1 MSDCKLQFADFLF
14 QLLTIT
20 IRTGTEPQVGV
31 TPGTEIIIN
40 WNWTL
45 ELDLGLGLW
54 QLYQPCSSWAMN
66 PMMPKITKPANTL
79 VMQLPTATMMASPS
93 FLSSS
98 LISFW
103 PSPTTALTL
112 VTPSLAQFLLIA
124 AIFLKRLFV
133 KNEIDWLREARK
145 NLITTAKNY

>member
-45 ELDLGLGLW
+45 ELDLGLGL
-54 QLYQPCSSWAMN
+54 
-66 PMMPKITKPANTL
+66 
-79 VMQLPTATMMASPS
+79 
-93 FLSSS
+93 
-98 LISFW
+98 
-103 PSPTTALTL
+103 
-112 VTPSLAQFLLIA
+112 
-124 AIFLKRLFV
+124 
-133 KNEIDWLREARK
+133 
-145 NLITTAKNY
+145 